1 VKVAVFLSMF
11 KPRQAPQSALPAA
24 PPAIEVVRQRAK
36 HRLIGAGVL
45 VLAGVVVFPLL
56 FDTQPRP
63 IPVDIPIEIPS
74 RQGVKSLGKATVAP
88 ADSLGADGSL
98 SQREELVAAPVK
110 AVPVPAEPK
119 PAQELPAP
127 PAQTPVMAPPVPVA
141 KKPAP
146 AAVPAPAAPEAQESA
161 RAQALL
167 EGREASKA
175 VERFIVQVGAF
186 ADVALAQQARLK
198 LERVGLKTYTHVANT
213 PEGKRTRVRLGP
225 FASRA
230 EAEKAAAKAKGVG
243 LTPAILTL

>member
-1 VKVAVFLSMF
+1 MF

-74 RQGVKSLGKATVAP
+74 RQGVKSLGKATAAP

-127 PAQTPVMAPPVPVA
+127 PAQTPARQQQADVQLVGQHRGGAFGA
-141 KKPAP
+141 LGQADD
-146 AAVPAPAAPEAQESA
+146 EARAFARDIPGDSA
-161 RAQALL
+161 R
-167 EGREASKA
+167 
-175 VERFIVQVGAF
+175 
-186 ADVALAQQARLK
+186 
-198 LERVGLKTYTHVANT
+198 
-213 PEGKRTRVRLGP
+213 
-225 FASRA
+225 
-230 EAEKAAAKAKGVG
+230 EKG
-243 LTPAILTL
+243 LTLRLTAYSEVRVSGLTGRKEAHRGQED